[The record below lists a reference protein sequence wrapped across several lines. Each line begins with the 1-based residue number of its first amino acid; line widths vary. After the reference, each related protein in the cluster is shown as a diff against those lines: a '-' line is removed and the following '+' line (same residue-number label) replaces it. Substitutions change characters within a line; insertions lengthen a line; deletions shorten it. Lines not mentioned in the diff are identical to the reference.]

1 MEDDTWDCDGVGQGR
16 YGEYD
21 CRPWATEFAILASLP
36 CKTEEERVVRDRKAF
51 LLHSLFVDVA
61 TLKAV
66 SAIGQVIDST
76 SKAQQESINFLSGS
90 ILHDGRVGDLSI
102 TVQRDAADASSKSEV
117 KVIGN
122 ESSSM
127 SAAEVGQRNLLKGLT
142 ADESVVVRVSILH
155 SVLHNPNCSFVC
167 VA

>member
-1 MEDDTWDCDGVGQGR
+1 MEDDTWDGDGGGQGR

-21 CRPWATEFAILASLP
+21 GRPWATEFAILASLP

-142 ADESVVVRVSILH
+142 TDESVVIRVSILH